1 MEVTMEEV
9 IKTDKYQ
16 LMTNELRAALAHAR
30 LSRIYLLSLELYR
43 TKGYSQIGYK
53 GWAKFCTDELWDVT
67 FPSAKSVLLEPLLR
81 KLVDAGMTHYAVSR
95 LFHLDNRTVK
105 QMYFSDYTRKRGVVD
120 GLAGRSLADVE
131 RHLQRF
137 IFQVSK
143 ADAGYRETAISYWAE
158 HLTGIEQLLSEAWNA
173 VTGVTPA
180 DLDRALEEIRK
191 GTS

>member
-1 MEVTMEEV
+1 MEEV
-9 IKTDKYQ
+9 IRTDKYQ
-16 LMTNELRAALAHAR
+16 VMANELRHALTYAH

-53 GWAKFCTDELWDVT
+53 GWAQFCADELRDVA
-67 FPSAKSVLLEPLLR
+67 FPSAKSGLLEPLLR

-105 QMYFSDYTRKRGVVD
+105 QIYFSDYTRKRGVVD

-131 RHLQRF
+131 RHLQKF
-137 IFQVSK
+137 IFQVGK
-143 ADAGYRETAISYWAE
+143 ADVKYRETAMSYWAE
-158 HLTGIEQLLSEAWNA
+158 HLTGIERLLGEAWNT